1 MMRNTRV
8 VSLPAVALSLAVLTL
23 GAARATGPDPVGGL
37 VWRNIGPLRAG
48 RVSAVSGAVGEP
60 GVFYAGFPTG
70 GLWKTSNA
78 GVTWVPIFDDI
89 KTTSSI
95 GAVQVAP
102 SDTDVVYVGTGDM
115 PTGGNIN
122 EGDGVYKSTDAGKT
136 WRHLGLEDSRQIPT
150 ILVDPHDPNLVL
162 LAAQGNRY
170 AKGGQRGVYR
180 STDGGN
186 TWSKTLD
193 TGDSIGVER
202 LAWANDAPGTVL
214 AATDLHYVNV
224 NAPGGGFRFGGGG
237 NGPTGTA
244 LYKSTDQ
251 GLTWHE
257 LTGGGLPRLFGRI
270 SVAVAQHTNAQR
282 MYLIGNFGLYR
293 SDDGGASWRQMDAQ
307 DRRIGNGQGGY
318 NCGVYVSSTNP
329 DVVITINT
337 SSYIST
343 DGGNTFTG
351 FKGAPGGDDPQ
362 QLWIDPTDSQRMLL
376 GMDQGATV
384 TLDGGRTWSTWYN
397 QSTEQVYHV
406 SADNSYPYW
415 VYASQQDAG
424 AIRVRSRGN
433 YGEIGPLDWSP
444 TGGWEWGTDV
454 VDPLNDNILYAS
466 GAGIQK
472 VFFPSEQIV
481 HVSPADDP
489 ELHLRATSSNPLV
502 FTPWDAHELLAGFQY
517 LMATTDGGMHWKK
530 LSPDLGYPKG
540 VTPLPDTATPAPGRP
555 RGGMIDCIS
564 PSTTSRGLIWVGT
577 NNGLIKVTR
586 DDGRTWA
593 DASIPNLPDSN
604 RTDVETIEASHFNP
618 GEAYAAL
625 DAHVVGDYQPQ
636 LYRTRDY
643 GKTWTRIV
651 EGLPTGQI
659 GGSFTRVIREDT
671 KKAGLL
677 FAGTESGMYVSFDDG
692 DHWQS
697 LQLNLPTTS
706 FRDAFIKGN
715 DLVVGTYGRG
725 IWILDD
731 ISPLRQMTGSAPSE
745 AVKLF
750 KPGDAI
756 RIRRNVNQDTPF
768 PPEVPHSDNPPD
780 GVIIYYYLAS
790 APAGTVT
797 LDVLDSSGAVVRHL
811 SSAPIEP
818 LKDALTPPNPSFW
831 LETPR
836 PLPTAA
842 GTNRVNWDVRYDDPP
857 AFSHSWE
864 INANPGGTPA
874 SPEGPLALPGV
885 YTIRLTVDG
894 KSYSQTVTVRNDPR
908 SQATAAALREQ
919 HALQMKMTQGLNES
933 WDGYQQAVSVR
944 TALAADIGSGV
955 PAEVATAARAL
966 LERIDSVAGNPGGGR
981 GFFFRRAAAAPTF
994 VEVNGG
1000 LVRQLNQI
1008 EMGDGAPTP
1017 ATQADYASACTDLG
1031 KVVTAW
1037 QGATGK
1043 DLVSLNALL
1052 TKNSLTPVG
1061 GDRPAL
1067 AMPVCG
1073 GAQGGRAV
1081 TKPRP
1086 GNEVPADDDRDPDQ
1100 PPE

>member
-1 MMRNTRV
+1 MTRPARF
-8 VSLPAVALSLAVLTL
+8 VSFPAALLSLAAVTL
-23 GAARATGPDPVGGL
+23 GAARAAGPDSLSGL
-37 VWRNIGPLRAG
+37 RWRNIGPLRAG

-78 GVTWVPIFDDI
+78 GVTWEPIFDAI
-89 KTTSSI
+89 TSTSSI

-102 SDTDVVYVGTGDM
+102 SDTNVVYVGTGDM

-122 EGDGVYKSTDAGKT
+122 EGDGVYKSTDAGRT
-136 WRHLGLEDSRQIPT
+136 WQHLGLEDSRQIPS
-150 ILVDPHDPNLVL
+150 ILVDPRDPNLVL

-170 AKGGQRGVYR
+170 VKGGQRGVYR
-180 STDGGN
+180 STDGGR

-202 LAWANDAPGTVL
+202 LAWANDAPSTVL
-214 AATDLHYVNV
+214 AATDLHYINV

-237 NGPTGTA
+237 TGPTGTA

-293 SDDGGASWRQMDAQ
+293 SDDGGATWRQMDAG
-307 DRRIGNGQGGY
+307 DRRVGNGQGGY

-329 DVVITINT
+329 DVVITVNT

-362 QLWIDPTDSQRMLL
+362 QLWIDPTDGQRMLL

-384 TLDGGRTWSTWYN
+384 TLDGGRTWSPWYN
-397 QSTEQVYHV
+397 QSTEQVYHI
-406 SADNSYPYW
+406 SADHSFPYW

-454 VDPLNDNILYAS
+454 VDPLNNDILYAS

-472 VFFPSEQIV
+472 ISFPSEQIV
-481 HVSPADDP
+481 HVSPGDDP
-489 ELHLRATSSNPLV
+489 DAHLRATSTNPLV
-502 FTPWDAHELLAGFQY
+502 FAPWDAHELLAGFQY

-530 LSPDLGYPKG
+530 LSPDLGWPKG
-540 VTPLPDTATPAPGRP
+540 EVPPPDTATPKPGARRP
-555 RGGMIDCIS
+555 GAIDAIGA
-564 PSTTSRGLIWVGT
+564 STVARGLIWVGT
-577 NNGLIKVTR
+577 NNGLIKLTR
-586 DDGRTWA
+586 NHGQSWA
-593 DASIPNLPDSN
+593 DVSIPELPDSD
-604 RTDVETIEASHFNP
+604 RTDVQMIEASHFNP

-625 DAHVVGDYQPQ
+625 DAHFVGDYQPQ

-643 GKTWTRIV
+643 GKTWTKIV
-651 EGLPTGQI
+651 NGLPTGQI
-659 GGSFTRVIREDT
+659 GGSFAHLIREDT

-677 FAGTESGMYVSFDDG
+677 FAGTESGMFVSFDDG
-692 DHWQS
+692 DRWQS

-706 FRDAFIKGN
+706 YRDGFIKGN

-731 ISPLRQMTGSAPSE
+731 ISPLRQMTGAAPAS
-745 AVKLF
+745 VTLF
-750 KPGDAI
+750 KPGDAV

-768 PPEVPHSDNPPD
+768 PPEVPHSENAPP
-780 GVIIYYYLAS
+780 GALIYYDLPS
-790 APAGTVT
+790 APAGTIT
-797 LDVLDSSGAVVRHL
+797 LDVLDASGAVVRHL
-811 SSAPIEP
+811 SSAPIPP
-818 LKDALTPPNPSFW
+818 LPDAATPPNPNFW
-831 LETPR
+831 LATPT
-836 PLPTAA
+836 PMPTDV
-842 GTNRVNWDVRYDDPP
+842 GLNRVNWDIRYDDPP

-864 INANPGGTPA
+864 INANPGETPA
-874 SPEGPLALPGV
+874 SPQGPLALPGV
-885 YTIRLTVDG
+885 YTVKLTVDG
-894 KSYSQTVTVRNDPR
+894 RSYTQKVSVRDDPR
-908 SQATAAALREQ
+908 SPATPAALRAD
-919 HALQMKMTQGLNES
+919 HALSMKVYNGITES
-933 WDGYQQAVSVR
+933 WDGYQQAAAVR
-944 TALAADIGSGV
+944 AGLAADTGSSV
-955 PAEVATAARAL
+955 AEVATAAKAL
-966 LERIDSVAGNPGGGR
+966 VARVDSVAGNPTGGR
-981 GFFFRRAAAAPTF
+981 GFFFRRGGPPPPPSF
-994 VEVNGG
+994 VEVNGA
-1000 LVRQLNQI
+1000 LVRQLNQS

-1017 ATQADYASACTDLG
+1017 ANVAAYEAQCVDLR
-1031 KVVTAW
+1031 KAVTTWRAI
-1037 QGATGK
+1037 GAK
-1043 DLVSLNALL
+1043 DLVAFNAVL
-1052 TKNSLTPVG
+1052 TQHHLTPVPE
-1061 GDRPAL
+1061 DPRAL
-1067 AMPVCG
+1067 AVPECGAAKG
-1073 GAQGGRAV
+1073 GATAAKAR
-1081 TKPRP
+1081 
-1086 GNEVPADDDRDPDQ
+1086 GNQELGDEDRDPDQ
-1100 PPE
+1100 PSE